1 METRNLAM
9 LLTAGA
15 ILMSILAG
23 ACTSASKPS
32 GHPYAG
38 TVLDPPQVMEDFV
51 LIDQHGQDFRLSDHL
66 NPLALIFFG
75 YTYCPDVCPTTLA
88 DMVRL
93 KRTLGVRADD
103 VTFLMVT
110 VDPERDTPEVLGQ
123 RLALFDPAFVGLTGE
138 RAVLQ
143 RIWKDFGIT
152 VLREEVGGSATGYL
166 IAHSAYLYLVDQE
179 RRLRLLFPFGTPPED
194 IAGDFVKILQR

>member
-1 METRNLAM
+1 M
-9 LLTAGA
+9 
-15 ILMSILAG
+15 
-23 ACTSASKPS
+23 
-32 GHPYAG
+32 
-38 TVLDPPQVMEDFV
+38 
-51 LIDQHGQDFRLSDHL
+51 LIDQHGQDFRISDHL

-110 VDPERDTPEVLGQ
+110 VDPERDTPEVLGR

-138 RAVLQ
+138 RTVLQ
-143 RIWKDFGIT
+143 RIWKDFGVT